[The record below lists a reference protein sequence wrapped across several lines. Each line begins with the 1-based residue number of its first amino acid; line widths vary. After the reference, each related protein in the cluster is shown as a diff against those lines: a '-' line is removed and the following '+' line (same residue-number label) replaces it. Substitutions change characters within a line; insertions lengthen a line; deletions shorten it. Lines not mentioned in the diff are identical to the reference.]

1 MEIYKDL
8 SSPASQQFEKLLNSQ
23 LSKNKIEEGKMKT
36 IATMFSQGKS
46 AEEIAKK
53 MKLPVDTVKSILG
66 EETELDEFTLS
77 QINTLKKSY
86 ADNFTK

>member
-1 MEIYKDL
+1 
-8 SSPASQQFEKLLNSQ
+8 
-23 LSKNKIEEGKMKT
+23 MKT

-66 EETELDEFTLS
+66 ENAPTDADMKRLKKLGMKPQKEDLEEMTLDEILYNKRWMIITC
-77 QINTLKKSY
+77 
-86 ADNFTK
+86 